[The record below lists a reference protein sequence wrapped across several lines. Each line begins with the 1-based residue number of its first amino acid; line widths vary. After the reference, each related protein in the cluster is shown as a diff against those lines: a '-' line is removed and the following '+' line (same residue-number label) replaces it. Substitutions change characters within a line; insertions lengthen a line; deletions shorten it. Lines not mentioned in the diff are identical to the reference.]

1 MFATIQDLYTRFGK
15 ANVLRVANFDAVD
28 EYGADADASI
38 EPRLIYFLEQA
49 YEFICD
55 ALRQGTYDPDSVTE
69 PYPQTLVNLNC
80 EVAFIKIYRTKHSD
94 DETVSDAY
102 RVLEEDCNRLIR
114 DIRSGNVRFR
124 SGIRR
129 AMSIPANVNA
139 SLMGAKRR
147 PNVAGTPPG
156 QCDHRFATDEEIS
169 EVFNRIFNNE

>member
-1 MFATIQDLYTRFGK
+1 MFATIQDLYIRFGK

-28 EYGADADASI
+28 EYDPDTAADI
-38 EPRLIYFLEQA
+38 EPRLTYFLEQA

-102 RVLEEDCNRLIR
+102 RALEEDCNRLIR

-124 SGIRR
+124 SGIHR

-147 PNVAGTPPG
+147 SNVTSTPPG
-156 QCDHRFATDEEIS
+156 QCNHRPMTSEEVDEM
-169 EVFNRIFNNE
+169 FYRIFGK